1 MTSETLSAKQVLW
14 RERLL
19 AWQQSG
25 LSTAQWCRQQQLPEH
40 QFFYWKR
47 KLKSGTTHKLIPVV
61 VSPEEAP
68 ALSNQVTIHLSSGLR
83 IETETTDV
91 VALIRQLEAL

>member
-47 KLKSGTTHKLIPVV
+47 KLKPGTEHKLIPVV
-61 VSPEEAP
+61 VPPEEEEIKDTHSFNRDKEQS
-68 ALSNQVTIHLSSGLR
+68 LFQQKR
-83 IETETTDV
+83 
-91 VALIRQLEAL
+91 

>member
-47 KLKSGTTHKLIPVV
+47 KLKPGTEHKLIPVV
-61 VSPEEAP
+61 VPPEEAP
-68 ALSNQVTIHLSSGLR
+68 AL
-83 IETETTDV
+83 
-91 VALIRQLEAL
+91 LIR

>member
-25 LSTAQWCRQQQLPEH
+25 LSTAQWYRQQRLPEH

-47 KLKSGTTHKLIPVV
+47 KLKLGTENKLIPVM
-61 VSPEEAP
+61 VSPEEVP
-68 ALSNQVTIHLSSGLR
+68 ASNRVTIHLPSGLR
-83 IETETTDV
+83 VETETTDV
-91 VALIRQLEAL
+91 VALVRQLEVS